1 MIKLG
6 SQLLQRSEEHRSAVR
21 QLTPLFEASQRA
33 RPVFLLGAGASYR
46 SGVPLADDAVK
57 RIAELIAPALEP
69 MGFELVR
76 VRFSSGQRAVLQV
89 MAERPD
95 GTMNVDDCAEVS
107 RVVSAILDVEDPI
120 SGAYT
125 LEVSSP
131 GIDRPLVRLA
141 DYERFAGNEAR
152 VETSELVDGRRR
164 FRGRILGRDGEVI
177 RLKVEG
183 EEIGIPFATIASAK
197 LVLTDELIAAS
208 LKQRH

>member
-1 MIKLG
+1 MDG
-6 SQLLQRSEEHRSAVR
+6 RM
-21 QLTPLFEASQRA
+21 
-33 RPVFLLGAGASYR
+33 
-46 SGVPLADDAVK
+46 DAVK

-69 MGFELVR
+69 MGFDLVR
-76 VRFSSGQRAVLQV
+76 VRFSGGQRAVLQV

-120 SGAYT
+120 PGAYT

-131 GIDRPLVRLA
+131 GIDRPLVRPA

-164 FRGRILGRDGEVI
+164 FRGRILGRDGELI

-183 EEIGIPFATIASAK
+183 EEVAIPFAAIASAK
-197 LVLTDELIAAS
+197 LV
-208 LKQRH
+208 